1 MSGAPIISGTRKLP
15 RPARIG
21 TTTKKTIP
29 VPCIVTTSLYAF
41 PVITPP
47 SAFASCVRIRSARK
61 PESAKKKPAVA
72 M

>member
-1 MSGAPIISGTRKLP
+1 MSGAPIMSGTRKLP

-29 VPCIVTTSLYAF
+29 VPCIVTTSLYEL
-41 PVITPP
+41 PVTTPP
-47 SAFASCVRIRSARK
+47 SGRASWVRIRSARK
-61 PESAKKKPAVA
+61 PESAKNRPAVP